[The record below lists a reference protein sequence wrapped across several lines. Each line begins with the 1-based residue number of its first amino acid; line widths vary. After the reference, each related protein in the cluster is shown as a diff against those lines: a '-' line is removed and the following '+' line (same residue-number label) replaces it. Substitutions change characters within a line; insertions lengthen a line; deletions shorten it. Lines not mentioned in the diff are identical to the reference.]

1 MSHTVVKYRRKWHI
15 GDLKVSR
22 LVILHEE
29 AEDGNAMPD
38 LARPV
43 QAVSLAVNNLV
54 KVGHETIE
62 SSDDALLRQDMPGAL
77 RRVEGAATLLQQA
90 SDMLRADP
98 YSGPARKKLI
108 EGSRGILQGT
118 SGLLLC
124 FDESEVRKIVKECK
138 KVLDYLGV
146 AEVIDTMEDL
156 VQFLRDIS
164 PALSRAAREVAA
176 RAAELTHPPH
186 AETLARCLESVKQLA
201 PLLICSMKIYIHILA
216 EGGKGMEEAAEN
228 RNYLAQR
235 MADEIHEII
244 RVLQLTSYVEDGGE
258 KDNVAVLKAL
268 QAQMHAKMGAAY
280 EFLTDASAQRN
291 GPGERALRSVLNS
304 AQRAAEHLGPDL
316 ADSARRALRSAGI
329 NADHLCDERQL
340 GRGREPKALNLAS
353 DLRKQLNEV
362 DGIVNEGVRA
372 AEKQGGKAIQARL
385 ETAHKWLLHPAAD
398 PQTRAEGQKAI
409 TSIVSQGQRIAD
421 GLQGREKAEVLQLCG
436 DVQRLSERLAEL
448 SAGGRAGGDELRA
461 ITRELSDKLHE
472 LKRGMERAVVNRVVE
487 DFIDVAAPLR
497 HFTDAVN
504 APEELILV
512 IIVSYYL
519 ESILITGT
527 RDDDP
532 FAPIVVVDSHPASCA
547 RGHGRPRGGVRRAR
561 AALQAFSARA
571 AAAAAVVAADKRHDK
586 RLADQLA
593 HGKREV
599 EKLSPQLIA
608 AGKIRLHY
616 PDSKVA
622 EEHFNNLRSQYAD
635 AVLRVRDLCDQAVD
649 PLDFVR
655 TAGELMQKH
664 TYLCEDAIRNN
675 DAQKMVDNTS
685 AIARLANRVLL
696 VGGAERDNSEDGAFA
711 AALGGALQRLQGS
724 IAPAVRLAKRLA
736 LADRAALPAW
746 RAANAEI
753 MSATGEVEAAFGRHS
768 AQPPPV
774 EALRAMQLRETPPPR
789 PPPPAPPAPA
799 PPSVAAAPP
808 RPPPPDTDDEGE
820 DIFRRQPHPSQP
832 ILVAAHNLHHAVR
845 EWSSKDN
852 EIIAAAK
859 RMAILMARLS
869 DLVRSDSKGSKRELI
884 ATAKAIAEASEEVTR
899 LAKKLALECTDKRIR
914 TNLLQVCERIPTIG
928 TQLKIL
934 STVKATMLGAQGSEE
949 DQEATEML
957 VGNAQNLMQ
966 SVKETV
972 KASEGASIKIRT
984 EQGGYRLR
992 WVRRSPCLEAR
1003 GAAAVRRRDVAA
1015 PLIPRAAAMLF
1026 SEKLDLRLIRL
1037 VRDSPVLYDHN
1048 NAKYMDFNAREVA
1061 WQRIGDELERPAADC
1076 KVRWINIRD
1085 VYRRILRKS
1094 LTEPEQRT
1102 RVYKYESEL
1111 AFMRSFYKDVLIQN
1125 GDFDSDGKSV
1135 ETGDGDRFDD
1145 PNSEDDK
1152 PIRQLRTKRSAKS
1165 AKKKKKRKSY
1175 EEAEGP
1181 LGQSVTFNEGA
1192 QSDFDVSDPV
1202 DAFLMSIGATLKT
1215 FSPYHLNLAKS
1226 KIFAV
1231 VQEHDLQQI
1240 MQKGRAESHDTAA
1253 TNSEHA
1259 GWTRATEQRRC
1270 RYVHD
1275 ASACSWR
1282 ATRPERR
1289 RPVSDALRQI

>member
-1 MSHTVVKYRRKWHI
+1 MPVFHTKIIESILEPVAQQ
-15 GDLKVSR
+15 VSR

-62 SSDDALLRQDMPGAL
+62 SSEDAVLRHDMPGAL
-77 RRVEGAATLLQQA
+77 HRVETAATLLQQA

-118 SGLLLC
+118 SALLLC

-186 AETLARCLESVKQLA
+186 AETLNRCLDSVKQLA
-201 PLLICSMKIYIHILA
+201 PVLICSMKIYIHILT

-258 KDNVAVLKAL
+258 KDNVTVLKAL
-268 QAQMHAKMGAAY
+268 QQQIHAKMAAAH
-280 EFLTDASAQRN
+280 EFLNDPTAPRT
-291 GPGERALRSVLNS
+291 GPGERALRGVLTS
-304 AQRAAEHLGPDL
+304 AQRAAEHLAPQPADL
-316 ADSARRALRSAGI
+316 TRRLVRSGGI
-329 NADHLCDERQL
+329 NADQLCDERQY
-340 GRGREPKALNLAS
+340 GHGREAKALNLAS
-353 DLRKQLNEV
+353 DLRHQINEL
-362 DGIVNEGVRA
+362 DAIVNEGVRA
-372 AEKQGGKAIQARL
+372 AEKQGGKTMQARL

-398 PQTRAEGQKAI
+398 PQTRVEGQKAI
-409 TSIVSQGQRIAD
+409 NSIVSQGQRIAD
-421 GLQGREKAEVLQLCG
+421 GLQGREKAEVLQLCSE
-436 DVQRLSERLAEL
+436 VQRLSDKLADL
-448 SAGGRAGGDELRA
+448 CASGKGDSEEARA
-461 ITRELSDKLHE
+461 ITRELTDKLHE
-472 LKRGMERAVVNRVVE
+472 LKRATERAVVNRVVE

-504 APEELILV
+504 APPGTPGR
-512 IIVSYYL
+512 
-519 ESILITGT
+519 ESTFH
-527 RDDDP
+527 DK
-532 FAPIVVVDSHPASCA
+532 
-547 RGHGRPRGGVRRAR
+547 
-561 AALQAFSARA
+561 AAGLAAFSARA
-571 AAAAAVVAADKRHDK
+571 AAAAGVVAAGVGHNK
-586 RLADQLA
+586 RLADQLIHNA
-593 HGKREV
+593 QQV

-608 AGKIRLHY
+608 AGKIRLY
-616 PDSKVA
+616 NPDSKVA
-622 EEHFNNLRSQYAD
+622 EEHFNNLKNQYAD

-675 DAQKMVDNTS
+675 DSQKMVDNTS

-696 VGGAERDNSEDGAFA
+696 VGGAERDNTEDAQFARSLAGAQ
-711 AALGGALQRLQGS
+711 QRLQAA
-724 IAPAVRLAKRLA
+724 IPPAVHSAKAVA
-736 LADRAALPAW
+736 LGDKAQAPHW

-753 MSATGEVEAAFGRHS
+753 INAAGEVES
-768 AQPPPV
+768 ALSGHYAPAPPPPALP
-774 EALRAMQLRETPPPR
+774 EALSRLHVSDVAAPPRPPPPTGAAPPPR
-789 PPPPAPPAPA
+789 PPPPA
-799 PPSVAAAPP
+799 
-808 RPPPPDTDDEGE
+808 DTDDEGE

-832 ILVAAHNLHHAVR
+832 ILVAAHNLHKAVR

-869 DLVRSDSKGSKRELI
+869 ELVRSDSKGSKRELI

-972 KASEGASIKIRT
+972 KAAEGASIKIRT

-992 WVRRSPCLEAR
+992 WVRRSPW
-1003 GAAAVRRRDVAA
+1003 
-1015 PLIPRAAAMLF
+1015 
-1026 SEKLDLRLIRL
+1026 
-1037 VRDSPVLYDHN
+1037 Y
-1048 NAKYMDFNAREVA
+1048 
-1061 WQRIGDELERPAADC
+1061 
-1076 KVRWINIRD
+1076 
-1085 VYRRILRKS
+1085 
-1094 LTEPEQRT
+1094 
-1102 RVYKYESEL
+1102 
-1111 AFMRSFYKDVLIQN
+1111 
-1125 GDFDSDGKSV
+1125 
-1135 ETGDGDRFDD
+1135 
-1145 PNSEDDK
+1145 
-1152 PIRQLRTKRSAKS
+1152 
-1165 AKKKKKRKSY
+1165 
-1175 EEAEGP
+1175 
-1181 LGQSVTFNEGA
+1181 
-1192 QSDFDVSDPV
+1192 
-1202 DAFLMSIGATLKT
+1202 
-1215 FSPYHLNLAKS
+1215 
-1226 KIFAV
+1226 
-1231 VQEHDLQQI
+1231 QI
-1240 MQKGRAESHDTAA
+1240 
-1253 TNSEHA
+1253 
-1259 GWTRATEQRRC
+1259 
-1270 RYVHD
+1270 
-1275 ASACSWR
+1275 
-1282 ATRPERR
+1282 
-1289 RPVSDALRQI
+1289 